1 MVGGGMGWWVVGW
14 DGGGMG
20 WGVFARLRSG
30 AACQLSHVF

>member
-1 MVGGGMGWWVVGW
+1 MGDGMVGGGAV
-14 DGGGMG
+14 GGMG